1 MFCKILEGIL
11 CQNLKPKKKH
21 DFVMQ
26 WNKKEGWIKNSWKED
41 KKTIDPKLRKR
52 ITGQKKVEWKVER
65 WEVEEEGGR
74 EATSQRSQLVWASAS
89 SIIYTLVHTC
99 LMPQKQV
106 VWEEKKDVCCPRKH
120 KIRHIVNGTDKKHFY
135 CWTIKFTLTWT
146 NKRKQSSIKT
156 NQEKNNQVW
165 KVNMMKFSKR
175 RQSRK
180 I

>member
-1 MFCKILEGIL
+1 MFRKIQEGFL

-89 SIIYTLVHTC
+89 SIIYTLVQCSHLPPAPETRY
-99 LMPQKQV
+99 LRG
-106 VWEEKKDVCCPRKH
+106 EKDVCCPRKH
-120 KIRHIVNGTDKKHFY
+120 KIRHIVNRTDKKHFY
-135 CWTIKFTLTWT
+135 LWTIVFTLTWT
-146 NKRKQSSIKT
+146 NKWKQSSSKT
-156 NQEKNNQVW
+156 NQK
-165 KVNMMKFSKR
+165 
-175 RQSRK
+175 
-180 I
+180 